1 MGVRGMGVVR
11 ASSHLSIHGR
21 LSVTS
26 VDGEWF
32 RAHRDDTALML
43 APPNAVVDD
52 RREGDN
58 IMCTAGLTVLASA
71 LVWSGIQDQAANLG
85 VTAPTYLTPLW
96 GAVGSGSGTVSAADT
111 ALFSELSRQTVGAGA
126 SVPAT
131 ASLSSQLTW
140 LFYFPQPSA
149 SWTVTEAGVF
159 CNGSSNDTDTA
170 TAGVLL
176 DHWAFSPTLTV
187 PTTNTLILQA
197 SFAIGA

>member
-1 MGVRGMGVVR
+1 MGCIRMGVTKAGTPGSVTF
-11 ASSHLSIHGR
+11 HGR

-26 VDGEWF
+26 VDARWF
-32 RAHRDDTALML
+32 ERHREDASLMMR
-43 APPNAVVDD
+43 PPDSAITD

-58 IMCTAGLTVLASA
+58 VMCTAGLTVLAAA

-85 VTAPTYLTPLW
+85 VSSTYLTPLW
-96 GAVGSGSGTVSAADT
+96 GAVGSGSGTVSASDT
-111 ALFSELSRQTVGAGA
+111 ALFTELGRQTVGAGA

-131 ASLSSQLTW
+131 SSLAAQLTW
-140 LFYFPQPSA
+140 LFYFPQPSV

-159 CNGSSNDTDTA
+159 ANGSSDDSSLA

-187 PTTNTLILQA
+187 PTTDTLILQS
-197 SFAIGA
+197 SFSIS